1 MRLVVIFSLATGAML
16 RIARGHLRLSERTLF
31 QCLQEIL
38 LPGEILLADRG
49 FCGFA
54 DIYVLMTRR
63 VDAVVRLHPSRSAGV
78 RCKNRLGR
86 GDRLVEWFQSRRIRP
101 VWMELKTWMEMPKT
115 LILREITYTVS
126 VKGFRSKRIA
136 VVTTLTDSK
145 LFPKQAFVDL
155 YFRRWY
161 AELFL
166 RDIKISLHMD
176 VLRCKTPEMIH
187 KELWMHIIAYNLIR
201 ALMCGAA
208 ERYHV
213 RILSMSF
220 RSSLATI
227 RQWAPLM
234 AGLNPRSSRFSK
246 MHQLLL
252 EYLAQQLIPCRPN
265 RVQPR
270 ARKRRPNNYPLL
282 TSPRKLYKE
291 IPHRNRY
298 RREA

>member
-1 MRLVVIFSLATGAML
+1 
-16 RIARGHLRLSERTLF
+16 
-31 QCLQEIL
+31 
-38 LPGEILLADRG
+38 
-49 FCGFA
+49 
-54 DIYVLMTRR
+54 
-63 VDAVVRLHPSRSAGV
+63 
-78 RCKNRLGR
+78 
-86 GDRLVEWFQSRRIRP
+86 
-101 VWMELKTWMEMPKT
+101 MELKTWMEMPKT
-115 LILREITYTVS
+115 LTLREITYTVS
-126 VKGFRSKRIA
+126 VKGFRSKRLA

-166 RDIKISLHMD
+166 RDIKISLRRD

-201 ALMCGAA
+201 TLMCSAA

-252 EYLAQQLIPCRPN
+252 EYLAQQLIPYRPN

-270 ARKRRPNNYPLL
+270 ARKRRPKNYPLL